1 MIVIFFLIGFL
12 LFFLNINK
20 WEINVKLLLILFPFF
35 GLIANNLE
43 PYSSSRITSIFY
55 DFVFIIP
62 IYLSLFTKKLDY
74 GYFSMMPLNLKFAF
88 FFIFLIILIQ
98 LLNPYNSIPILA
110 KIVGFKVWL
119 FYYLMVPVG
128 FYYIKN
134 KNHLIEICKLLS
146 KISII
151 PCSIAII
158 QFILV
163 FRIGFQ
169 ETMNLFYSPE
179 IANKVTQNF
188 TKFSIASNIQLVRI
202 PSTFSFPTQ
211 FSNYLLFSFVP
222 VLTSLNFVNNNKEKL
237 FFFFIFFL
245 IIFASI
251 ASGMRG
257 MYIYIPIFF
266 IYFSIINK
274 KIDKLILY
282 GVLTSIILI
291 LLYSTKF
298 LNIDLLLTEIQRLT
312 NIYANTSFS
321 DGYSYF
327 LNNFFGNG
335 VGTATYQTKNITG
348 LTVQVGPN
356 YNEGYFFKVITEL
369 GFLGFVAILILYYN
383 VIKTLLDC
391 LNLEKQESYKVLIS
405 SFTTFYLLMITQNIK
420 SMHIDLFPS
429 NIMIFLFIGIIL
441 KLNLINQFEI
451 STSSSK

>member
-1 MIVIFFLIGFL
+1 MIFIFIFLGLFL
-12 LFFLNINK
+12 FLFNRKEPEKI
-20 WEINVKLLLILFPFF
+20 ITALLYLFPFF

-43 PYSSSRITSIFY
+43 PFSDTRITSIFY
-55 DFVFIIP
+55 DFVFIMP
-62 IYLSLFTKKLDY
+62 IYLSLFTKKLNF
-74 GYFSMMPLNLKFAF
+74 GLFSMMPANLKFAF

-98 LLNPYNSIPILA
+98 FFNPYNSMSFLA
-110 KIVGFKVWL
+110 KIIGFKVWL

-134 KNHLIEICKLLS
+134 KNHLIEICKFLS

-151 PCSIAII
+151 PCGIAII

-222 VLTSLNFVNNNKEKL
+222 VLTCLNFANNNKEKL
-237 FFFFIFFL
+237 FYIFIFFL

-251 ASGMRG
+251 ASGIRG
-257 MYIYIPIFF
+257 MYIYVPIFF
-266 IYFSIINK
+266 IYYSIINR

-291 LLYSTKF
+291 LVYSFKF
-298 LNIDLLLTEIQRLT
+298 ANLDLLLIDIQRLT
-312 NIYANTSFS
+312 NIYASGAFK

-335 VGTATYQTKNITG
+335 VGTATFQTRNITDII
-348 LTVQVGPN
+348 VEVGPN
-356 YNEGYFFKVITEL
+356 LNEGYFFKVVTEL
-369 GFLGFVAILILYYN
+369 GFLGLVAFLMLYFN
-383 VIKTLLDC
+383 VVKTLLNC
-391 LNLEKQESYKVLIS
+391 LNFEKHESYKVLIS

-441 KLNLINQFEI
+441 KLNQINQI
-451 STSSSK
+451 SLGSPNS